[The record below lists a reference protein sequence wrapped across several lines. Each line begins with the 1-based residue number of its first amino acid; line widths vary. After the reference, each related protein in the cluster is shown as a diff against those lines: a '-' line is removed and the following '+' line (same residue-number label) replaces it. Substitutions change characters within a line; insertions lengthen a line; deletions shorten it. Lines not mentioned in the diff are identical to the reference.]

1 MGVARLCQ
9 IPIWQDPRTFD
20 PDASGPIGY
29 YGVNQPVTLTNIVIS
44 KSMTVEFG
52 EEQAGFRLWNGRPL
66 EVRNHETHPRD
77 ALRLLTIEI
86 SATTPSSNGAKN
98 EQGAPPQGTQLDIK
112 EHAQQDYKSHTAII
126 SYRPSSID
134 WFSWSHFKSVTHEP
148 RQAMSKLL
156 KAAATSEAKEA
167 AVWAALKDMKTDPFG
182 NEERLYA
189 RFRLMNR
196 TDNLSLT
203 EESDKKAEE
212 ERDEDQISVMG
223 TKPNRLSENPA
234 ISLAICRE
242 FNDCCD
248 LLKVSELLI
257 EALSRARSGEGKK
270 HDGESMPITP
280 TAQSLAGAIMNAAI
294 IKALSGVTDEERKE
308 LAGNK
313 MCQKFGSVAVLAER
327 IFHDDL
333 RNLHKRTQHE
343 GIIQSILESNF
354 QEPFKYKRPR
364 TFKRT
369 DIKKEVEKKCSQI
382 NQREEAPSRE
392 AWRHIAAM
400 LSNEMENEE
409 KKGALIMNAC
419 LYTAALAYY
428 LTVPDNIIEL
438 LKGLRANYPLFVEAA
453 LGAEVL

>member
-1 MGVARLCQ
+1 MGQ
-9 IPIWQDPRTFD
+9 
-20 PDASGPIGY
+20 
-29 YGVNQPVTLTNIVIS
+29 YGATQLVTLTNIVIS
-44 KSMTVEFG
+44 ESTTVEFG
-52 EEQAGFRLWNGRPL
+52 EEQAGFALWNGRPL

-77 ALRLLTIEI
+77 AIRLQTIEI
-86 SATTPSSNGAKN
+86 AAHEGH
-98 EQGAPPQGTQLDIK
+98 E
-112 EHAQQDYKSHTAII
+112 DYRGHTAII

-134 WFSWSHFKSVTHEP
+134 WFGWSHFKSVTHEP

-182 NEERLYA
+182 YENKLYA
-189 RFRLMNR
+189 RFRLMR
-196 TDNLSLT
+196 RADSLRLN
-203 EESDKKAEE
+203 EEDDK
-212 ERDEDQISVMG
+212 DTISIMG
-223 TKPNRLSENPA
+223 TNANRLSENPA

-409 KKGALIMNAC
+409 KKDALIMNAC

-453 LGAEVL
+453 LGFESL